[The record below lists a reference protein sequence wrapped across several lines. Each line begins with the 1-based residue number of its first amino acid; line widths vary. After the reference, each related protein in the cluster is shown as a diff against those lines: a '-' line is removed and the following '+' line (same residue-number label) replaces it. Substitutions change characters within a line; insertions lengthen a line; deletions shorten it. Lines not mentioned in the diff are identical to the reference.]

1 MPGKTSILATVWFP
15 GDKATEVG
23 KIVVKAL
30 SSPMKFA
37 KRTGEAPY
45 VTSTEA
51 GIKGVTIYEIED
63 EKLAE
68 GLREIERYYVQLS
81 NAIPGYRWQ
90 LEHMLA
96 GVEALSMLGLKA
108 PTK

>member
-1 MPGKTSILATVWFP
+1 MPGKTSILGTVWFP

-30 SSPMKFA
+30 ATPMKFA
-37 KRTGEAPY
+37 KRMGEAPY

-51 GIKGVTIYEIED
+51 GIKGVTIFEIED
-63 EKLAE
+63 EKLAD
-68 GLREIERYYVQLS
+68 GIREIVRYYLQLS

-90 LEHMLA
+90 VEVMSA

-108 PTK
+108 PAK